1 MSTDPNADP
10 NADPTNV
17 SGEVSI
23 AGGILRAEIVP
34 GDGLNKIGSVKYS
47 GDFKQEPEGV
57 IAGLEE
63 LLAGALIDEAPA
75 KIEEFFKAN
84 PSAASDVPPGEFL
97 TCLTLG
103 FMKVR
108 MKASKAPDP
117 AAWKEKGEL

>member
-1 MSTDPNADP
+1 MSTDPN
-10 NADPTNV
+10 NV
-17 SGEVSI
+17 SGEVKI

-34 GDGLNKIGSVKYS
+34 GEGLNKIGSVKFS

-63 LLAGALIDEAPA
+63 ILAGSLIDEAPA
-75 KIEEFFKAN
+75 KIEKFFQEN
-84 PSAASDVPPGEFL
+84 PSAVPDVPPGEFF

-108 MKASKAPDP
+108 AKASKAPDP